1 MDALPWKRAQVGKYF
16 FHYFHNLDRYEN
28 DVDFPQIFSYMSQI
42 DITEGEGN
50 LPFHEIEK

>member
-1 MDALPWKRAQVGKYF
+1 MLISLKYF
-16 FHYFHNLDRYEN
+16 LIH
-28 DVDFPQIFSYMSQI
+28 MSQI